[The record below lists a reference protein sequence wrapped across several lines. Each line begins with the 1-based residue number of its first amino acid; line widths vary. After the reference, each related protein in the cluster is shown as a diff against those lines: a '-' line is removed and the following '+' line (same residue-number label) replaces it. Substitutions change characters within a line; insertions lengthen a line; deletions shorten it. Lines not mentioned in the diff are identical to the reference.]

1 MGQAYSK
8 INSHRAHQP
17 ANASQSTLHQAI
29 SHPEPP
35 RRLTHISELIDIDQL
50 MRQGSIPTINPD
62 SLFTK
67 DLPTDDESTPV
78 IIQSPSGNILSPQQY
93 LERPDRVMTL
103 EERKDLIRSNTERR
117 IRVHESREGLRAEA
131 LRGKSRDEA
140 REKEDVVVA
149 AQEPAH
155 QALADRKS
163 FAPKRKPKKHRLGC
177 FDFWSRWGGGFGDVW
192 WRFDAL
198 WCLERCCGLLSG
210 LLRHGFWDLQR
221 VIWGAD
227 FSRLWGRSRPI
238 PRLEHF
244 SHCGKNSEAIVFQ
257 VVIRTGTWYSPQISI
272 TVQSVFYAIL
282 DSKNNMGMDTSESDT
297 ACGWGFE

>member
-8 INSHRAHQP
+8 INSRRAHQP

-50 MRQGSIPTINPD
+50 MRQGGIPNITPD
-62 SLFTK
+62 TLFTK

-131 LRGKSRDEA
+131 LRGKSSDEA
-140 REKEDVVVA
+140 RQKGDVNVA

-155 QALADRKS
+155 QPLADRKS
-163 FAPKRKPKKHRLGC
+163 FAPKRQPKKHRLGC
-177 FDFWSRWGGGFGDVW
+177 FDFWSR
-192 WRFDAL
+192 
-198 WCLERCCGLLSG
+198 
-210 LLRHGFWDLQR
+210 
-221 VIWGAD
+221 
-227 FSRLWGRSRPI
+227 
-238 PRLEHF
+238 
-244 SHCGKNSEAIVFQ
+244 
-257 VVIRTGTWYSPQISI
+257 
-272 TVQSVFYAIL
+272 
-282 DSKNNMGMDTSESDT
+282 
-297 ACGWGFE
+297 